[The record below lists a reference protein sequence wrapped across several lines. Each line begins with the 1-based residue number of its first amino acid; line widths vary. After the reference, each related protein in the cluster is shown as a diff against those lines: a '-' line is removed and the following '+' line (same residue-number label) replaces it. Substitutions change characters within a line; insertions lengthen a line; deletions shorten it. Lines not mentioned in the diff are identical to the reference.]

1 MNKSTFQ
8 SIAMRTA
15 ILTATVG
22 IFFGVTVPLQAASTP
37 KATGSA
43 TTLPQL
49 ETTIPTASPSEE
61 EINKNLKDRIMGIV
75 AEQSDPRSP
84 AEKSRKALVG
94 QVDKVTAESIFIKT
108 NRTQE
113 AIKLSPQRTTILDFT
128 KQTPLQY
135 QDIELGSWAVVL
147 GVVTDDDVLEARR
160 ILITSTSPIPKPLKV
175 FFGSISKINS
185 SSISVTIN
193 NETTT
198 AKIGRS
204 TKISDKDGNKL
215 ATSKLKPD
223 MKVIMAIPEDQIA
236 SGSALLI
243 RLTQELPAEKN

>member
-1 MNKSTFQ
+1 MKHTTARIFTS
-8 SIAMRTA
+8 TA

-22 IFFGVTVPLQAASTP
+22 VFFGVTSILHAVSIP
-37 KATGSA
+37 KATSSA
-43 TTLPQL
+43 TTLPQM

-94 QVDKVTAESIFIKT
+94 QVDKVTAESIFLKT

-113 AIKLSPQRTTILDFT
+113 AIKLSPQRTAIVDFV

-147 GVVTDDDVLEARR
+147 GIVTDDDVLEARR
-160 ILITSTSPIPKPLKV
+160 ILITPTSPIPKPLKV
-175 FFGSISKINS
+175 FFGSISKVNS
-185 SSISVTIN
+185 SSITVSVDNDTK
-193 NETTT
+193 T
-198 AKIGRS
+198 AKISRT

-215 ATSKLKPD
+215 TTTKLKTD
-223 MKVIMAIPEDQIA
+223 MRVVLAIPEDQLA
-236 SGSALLI
+236 SGSATLI